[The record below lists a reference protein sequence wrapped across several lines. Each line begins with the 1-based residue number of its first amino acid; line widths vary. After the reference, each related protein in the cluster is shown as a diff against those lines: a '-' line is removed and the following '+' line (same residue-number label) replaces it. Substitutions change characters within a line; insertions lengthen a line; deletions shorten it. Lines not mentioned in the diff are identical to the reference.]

1 MLFADYLRFY
11 FPQVTGWKHFLIAAA
26 LIAVI
31 TDVNVRG
38 IQTVGRVSTLLEIFV
53 LAPILVMSILGLAKW
68 HHNPFVPVVPPH
80 RPLFQVFGVGL
91 ALGVWLYSGYEQLST
106 VAEEVDN
113 PRRNFPRALALVVP
127 LSIATYF
134 LPTFAARGPRQLG
147 AMARRLFLC
156 RRKINRRPHARSM
169 GSFSRDGDQHRPAQ

>member
-1 MLFADYLRFY
+1 MYSYTTGGPFGLEEQISNSGPGMTLLYHLLIPFLWCIPISLVAAELTTAMPVQGGFY
-11 FPQVTGWKHFLIAAA
+11 R
-26 LIAVI
+26 
-31 TDVNVRG
+31 VRG

-91 ALGVWLYSGYEQLST
+91 ALGVWLYSGYEQLSS

-127 LSIATYF
+127 LSIATCNK
-134 LPTFAARGPRQLG
+134 P
-147 AMARRLFLC
+147 
-156 RRKINRRPHARSM
+156 
-169 GSFSRDGDQHRPAQ
+169 